1 METRDKSRIQE
12 LVKLLNA
19 HNYKYYVLAQPEI
32 SDYDYDM
39 LLKELQELE
48 RRYPELITPDSP
60 TQRVGSDLSKKFETV
75 EHRVPMLSLSNTY
88 NEDELF
94 DFDRRVRDGLPE
106 ASEISYVAELKIDGA
121 CISLTYENGFL
132 KSAVTRGDGTNGE
145 DVTTNVKTIYSV
157 PVKLNEEEL
166 SVLGATVIETR
177 GEIFMEVEAFRKLNE
192 ERELRGEKLFANPR
206 NSTAGT
212 LKLLDPKIVASRPL
226 DIFVYYLL
234 SPDFEFETH
243 YDNLKHLEK
252 LGFKVNKHYKLCK
265 NIDEVIQYCRYA
277 EELREKLPYEI
288 DGVVVKVN
296 SVKQQKILGAIAKA
310 PRWAVSYK
318 FRAKQVETLVR
329 DIVWQVGR
337 IGTVTPVAEL
347 TPVFLAGSTISRATL
362 HNMDEIRRKDI
373 RVGDTVKIEK
383 GGDVIPKVVAVE
395 MDKRPSDSTETIPP
409 SECPVCGEKLFK
421 PKGEVAYYCINSVCP
436 ALVKGSIIHFAS
448 RTAMD
453 IEGLGEQLINN
464 FVDRGY
470 LKSYADI
477 YELHSYSAE
486 LKEIEGFGEKS
497 VNNLLEAIEESK
509 KKPFEKV
516 LFAIGVRYVGAG
528 AALKL
533 ADYFGDVD
541 KLIAASKEEIEEV
554 PDIGPSISG
563 SIELFFSREE
573 NIEILNRLKSYGLQF
588 RAKKKESSSDIFKD
602 KKFVLTG
609 TLAGMM
615 REEAK
620 DKIIEY
626 GGSVVSSVS
635 VKTDYVLAGEKAGSK
650 LEKAEKLGVKIISE
664 EEFLKLIGG

>member
-1 METRDKSRIQE
+1 METRDKSRIRE
-12 LVKLLNA
+12 LVKLLNT

-48 RRYPELITPDSP
+48 SRYPELITPDSP

-88 NEDELF
+88 NEGELF
-94 DFDRRVRDGLPE
+94 DFDRRVREGLPE
-106 ASEISYVAELKIDGA
+106 GSDISYVAELKIDGA
-121 CISLTYENGFL
+121 SISLTYENGFL
-132 KSAVTRGDGTNGE
+132 KSAVTRGDGTTGE

-157 PVKLNEEEL
+157 PVKLNEDEL
-166 SVLGATVIETR
+166 TLLGATIIETR
-177 GEIFMEVEAFRKLNE
+177 GEIFMEIDAFRKLNE

-318 FRAKQVETLVR
+318 FRAKQVETTVR

-362 HNMDEIRRKDI
+362 HNIDEIRRKDI

-383 GGDVIPKVVAVE
+383 GGDVIPKVVAVDL
-395 MDKRPSDSTETIPP
+395 DKRPDNSTETIPP

-421 PKGEVAYYCINSVCP
+421 PEAEVAYYCINSVCP

-477 YELHSYSAE
+477 YELHKYSAE
-486 LKEIEGFGEKS
+486 LKEIEGFGQKS
-497 VNNLLEAIEESK
+497 VNNLLDAIEASK
-509 KKPFEKV
+509 EKPFEKV
-516 LFAIGVRYVGAG
+516 LFSIGVRYVGAG
-528 AALKL
+528 AAIKL
-533 ADYFGDVD
+533 ADYFGDID
-541 KLIAASKEEIEEV
+541 KLITASKEEIEEV

-588 RAKKKESSSDIFKD
+588 RAKKKESTSDIFKD

-609 TLAGMM
+609 TLAGMT